1 MEENNISTTAEVKP
15 NKAFI
20 GNADETRAV
29 ITEMFFAYVRTD
41 DYASMSKEKRNE
53 FVNVVYEL
61 IGLFD

>member
-1 MEENNISTTAEVKP
+1 MEENNVTTTAEVRP
-15 NKAFI
+15 NRAFI
-20 GNADETRAV
+20 GDANETRAV

>member
-29 ITEMFFAYVRTD
+29 ITKMFFAYVRTD